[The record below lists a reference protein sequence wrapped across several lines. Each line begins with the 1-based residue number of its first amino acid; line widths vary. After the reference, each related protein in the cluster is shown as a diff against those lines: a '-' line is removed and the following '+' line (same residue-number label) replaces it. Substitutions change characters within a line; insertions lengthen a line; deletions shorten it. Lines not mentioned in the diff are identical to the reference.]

1 MLIFAIVLLTCSACG
16 VAAFAT
22 LLAGAEDAA
31 AFDIQ
36 PDERLLATI
45 GSHG

>member
-1 MLIFAIVLLTCSACG
+1 MLIFAILLLTGSACC
-16 VAAFAT
+16 VATFAT

-31 AFDIQ
+31 AFDIL

-45 GSHG
+45 ESHV